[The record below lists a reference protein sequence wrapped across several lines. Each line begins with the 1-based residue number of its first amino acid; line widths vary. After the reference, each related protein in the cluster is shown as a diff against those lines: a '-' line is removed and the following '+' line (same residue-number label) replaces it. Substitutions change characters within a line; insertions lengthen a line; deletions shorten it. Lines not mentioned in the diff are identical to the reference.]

1 MGFMTKKNVFI
12 DLDGTLI
19 DIAPRHYRVY
29 EACVCSYG
37 GKALPLDKYWQFKR
51 NDTSWSDILLL
62 SGVDVSLEGDFLKL
76 FISKIESPEE
86 LSQDRLFADSL
97 GTLEKLRDRH
107 NLYLLSLRRNDLAL
121 NQEIDELGIRRFFK
135 QILSGHSETKS
146 GTLTKKAEIIRSIGV
161 DPQSVVV
168 IGDTEADIVAAQDIG
183 ATSIALRSGIRSDK
197 FLAATNPDYLV
208 DGIGDVVKI
217 LI

>member
-1 MGFMTKKNVFI
+1 MTKKNIFI

-19 DIAPRHYRVY
+19 DIAPRHHRVY
-29 EACVCSYG
+29 EACVCSYNG
-37 GKALPLDKYWQFKR
+37 RALLLDKYWQLKR
-51 NDTSWSDILLL
+51 DDTPWRDILPM
-62 SGVDVSLEGDFLKL
+62 SGIDASLESDFLKL
-76 FISKIESPEE
+76 FISKIESPDE

-97 GTLEKLRDRH
+97 SVLEKLSDNH
-107 NLYLLSLRRNDLAL
+107 NLYLLSLRRNESAL

-161 DPQSVVV
+161 DPQSVTV

-197 FLAATNPDYLV
+197 FLAATTPDYLV